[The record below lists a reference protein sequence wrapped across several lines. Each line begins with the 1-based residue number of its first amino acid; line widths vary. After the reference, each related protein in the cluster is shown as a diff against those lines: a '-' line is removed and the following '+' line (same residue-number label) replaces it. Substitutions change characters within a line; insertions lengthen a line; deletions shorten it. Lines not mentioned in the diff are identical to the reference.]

1 MSTTEGSEAVPPVT
15 ETPTPTV
22 ADTTPAPAEPTL
34 APADAAPVATTETPA
49 VAVPAAAPA
58 PAVPAPAVPP
68 PAPQHKVDHTVLD
81 QFNQLK
87 IHEKQDKSEE
97 LKRIQAKPSH
107 LSSGISFS
115 DPSLGM

>member
-1 MSTTEGSEAVPPVT
+1 MSTEGSEAVPPVT
-15 ETPTPTV
+15 ETPAPAV
-22 ADTTPAPAEPTL
+22 AESTIAPAPAEPTP
-34 APADAAPVATTETPA
+34 APVDAAPAVTETPA
-49 VAVPAAAPA
+49 AVPAAASA

-68 PAPQHKVDHTVLD
+68 PAPQHKVDPTVLD

-87 IHEKQDKSEE
+87 IHGKEDKSEE